1 MFSGL
6 CAYMH
11 KVEPETI
18 HTPVKFVIFKITFI
32 KGILV
37 FFTTVELMNKK
48 RSERKTKREE
58 KLYFIEVLFKIG
70 LKKVYPKLFIP
81 IT

>member
-1 MFSGL
+1 MFSVL

-18 HTPVKFVIFKITFI
+18 HTPAKFVIFKITFI

-37 FFTTVELMNKK
+37 FCFTTVELMNKK
-48 RSERKTKREE
+48 RSEKEKQNMRNVEKT
-58 KLYFIEVLFKIG
+58 LFH
-70 LKKVYPKLFIP
+70 
-81 IT
+81 